1 MIISRTPYRISF
13 FGGGTDYPEWY
24 LKNTGEVISTTI
36 DKYLYLT
43 CRNQP
48 TFFKYKYRIIWRKIE
63 LAQNRQE
70 IKHRVIKE
78 MIKYLDIKDGLEILY
93 AGDLPAQSG
102 LGSSSS
108 FVVGLMTTLFE
119 LKNIKFNKEKIAKE
133 SIYFEQK
140 ILKEIVGSQDQVA
153 NSYGGFRSIKFMRN
167 GSFKVKNLDKDKNYL
182 KSLNERLVLVH
193 TERPKTANFIAGKYV
208 TKLDDKKEFM
218 DLISQYTS
226 DAKKVIEHKE
236 LDNFGLLLDKTWSAK
251 KKISNVISNENIDR
265 MYKKAKKLGALGGK
279 LLGAGGGGFVL
290 FYDQKKKK
298 ENFLNSFKKE
308 QIIEF
313 NFENEGSKIIFN
325 SNKIK

>member
-43 CRNQP
+43 CRHQP
-48 TFFKYKYRIIWRKIE
+48 IFFKYKYRIIWRKIE

-70 IKHRVIKE
+70 IQHRVVKE
-78 MIKYLDIKDGLEILY
+78 MIKHLGIKDGLEILY

-102 LGSSSS
+102 MGSSSS
-108 FVVGLMTTLFE
+108 FVVGLISALFE
-119 LKNIKFNKEKIAKE
+119 LKKIKFNKEKLAKE

-153 NSYGGFRSIKFMRN
+153 NSYGGIKSIKFMRN
-167 GSFKVKNLDKDKNYL
+167 GSFKVTNLNKDKNYL

-193 TERPKTANFIAGKYV
+193 TERPKTANLIASKYV
-208 TKLDDKKEFM
+208 SKLDDKKEFM
-218 DLISQYTS
+218 HLIAQYTL
-226 DAKKVIEHKE
+226 DAKKIIKQKE
-236 LDNFGLLLDKTWSAK
+236 LDDFGLLLDKTWLAK
-251 KKISNVISNENIDR
+251 KKISNIISNENIDR

-290 FYDQKKKK
+290 FYVPKKKK

-308 QIIEF
+308 KIIDF
-313 NFENEGSKIIFN
+313 NFENKGNEIIFN
-325 SNKIK
+325 SNKNK